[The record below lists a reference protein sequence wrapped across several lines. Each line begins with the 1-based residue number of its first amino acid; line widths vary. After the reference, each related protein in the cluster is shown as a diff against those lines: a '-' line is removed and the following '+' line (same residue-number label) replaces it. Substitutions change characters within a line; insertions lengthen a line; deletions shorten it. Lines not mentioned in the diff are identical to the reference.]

1 MTNEELDREIERAA
15 RNAKKVASLAAE
27 NERTARDVPA
37 VLSTS
42 TGASPTRHA
51 QAPRTPYAVRG

>member
-15 RNAKKVASLAAE
+15 RNAKKLASLAAE
-27 NERTARDVPA
+27 NERTAHAVTA

-42 TGASPTRHA
+42 MGTSPTHH
-51 QAPRTPYAVRG
+51 APRTPYAVRG

>member
-1 MTNEELDREIERAA
+1 MRNEELDREIERAA

-27 NERTARDVPA
+27 NERTARDVAA

-51 QAPRTPYAVRG
+51 HAPRTPYAVRG

>member
-27 NERTARDVPA
+27 NERTARDVAA
-37 VLSTS
+37 VLSPS
-42 TGASPTRHA
+42 TETSPTRHA
-51 QAPRTPYAVRG
+51 PRNPYAVRG